1 VLVLEAGAEVG
12 GATATREFAP
22 GYRVSSA
29 AHLIYALS
37 PEVASELEL
46 TKHGLEFASRGLS
59 TAQLSEHD
67 AALCIAPDGSVRG
80 PIAPSELA
88 AASEFLARRARFAS
102 LIARQHGR
110 VPARLGRE
118 VWRESGNALRFAWD
132 LRRLGRSEMR
142 QFMRVATMSIQD
154 WLDESLTDPR
164 LKALLAMDAVLG
176 TKLGPRSGGTVFT
189 ALHRASGGS
198 AHPQLDYAV
207 PRGGMGGLSASLAA
221 AARAAGVEIR
231 CGQRVQRLRVDAQ
244 RVVGVELQ
252 DGSLVSA
259 TAVLAAIEP
268 RTALLEL
275 LGARHL
281 DIEAARR
288 IQHVRDRGT
297 AAKLHLALKVAPKFL
312 GLQAADHGH
321 RLLIAPSTDAIE
333 QAFNPVKYGELCG
346 EPVMELHVPSIAD
359 PQLAPPGGHVL
370 SAIVQYV
377 PFDLRG
383 GWAAGKPQLLENCL
397 RVLERYAP
405 GLRDSVEHAEI
416 LTPVDLAIQL
426 GCCGGHWHHGEL
438 ALDQFMMLRPAPGFA
453 QYRAP
458 VAGLF
463 LGSAGCH
470 PGGGVMGHAGRNAAR
485 VLLGQVART

>member
-1 VLVLEAGAEVG
+1 
-12 GATATREFAP
+12 
-22 GYRVSSA
+22 
-29 AHLIYALS
+29 
-37 PEVASELEL
+37 
-46 TKHGLEFASRGLS
+46 
-59 TAQLSEHD
+59 
-67 AALCIAPDGSVRG
+67 
-80 PIAPSELA
+80 
-88 AASEFLARRARFAS
+88 
-102 LIARQHGR
+102 
-110 VPARLGRE
+110 
-118 VWRESGNALRFAWD
+118 
-132 LRRLGRSEMR
+132 
-142 QFMRVATMSIQD
+142 
-154 WLDESLTDPR
+154 
-164 LKALLAMDAVLG
+164 
-176 TKLGPRSGGTVFT
+176 
-189 ALHRASGGS
+189 
-198 AHPQLDYAV
+198 
-207 PRGGMGGLSASLAA
+207 
-221 AARAAGVEIR
+221 
-231 CGQRVQRLRVDAQ
+231 
-244 RVVGVELQ
+244 
-252 DGSLVSA
+252 
-259 TAVLAAIEP
+259 
-268 RTALLEL
+268 LLEL

-426 GCCGGHWHHGEL
+426 GCSGGHWHHGEL
-438 ALDQFMMLRPAPGFA
+438 ALDQFMMLRPAPGFT